1 MPEVEFEANGRTARG
16 YLAEPEGEGP
26 GVVVLGEF
34 WGLDDDV
41 RRIVDSFAQEGF
53 VALAPDL
60 YGGKTTEEPDEAQK
74 QMMAMNM
81 AEAEKEMR
89 GAVEYVLEH
98 PKCNGTVGSV
108 GFCVGGGLSI
118 WAASANPKI
127 GAAVT
132 YYYVMPHGKPD
143 FSNIDA
149 PVLGHFGTA
158 DDFISPDDA
167 KALQQE
173 LQEAGVEAA
182 FEFYEGGGHAFANEH
197 DRLGTYHPEHAA
209 SAWQKTVDF
218 LKRHLTRSGDTQP
231 AGG

>member
-1 MPEVEFEANGRTARG
+1 MPEVEFEANGASARG

-26 GVVVLGEF
+26 GLVVLGEW

-53 VALAPDL
+53 LTLAPDL

-74 QMMAMNM
+74 QLMAMKM
-81 AEAEKEMR
+81 DEAEKDMR
-89 GAVEYVLEH
+89 GAVEYVLAH
-98 PKCNGTVGSV
+98 DKCDGTVGSV
-108 GFCVGGGLSI
+108 GFCAGGGLSI
-118 WAASANPKI
+118 WAAASNPKI

-149 PVLGHFGTA
+149 PVLGHFGTS
-158 DDFISPDDA
+158 DDFISEQDA

-173 LQEAGVEAA
+173 LQVAGVDAA
-182 FEFYEGGGHAFANEH
+182 FEFYEGAGHAFANEH
-197 DRLGTYHPEHAA
+197 DRLGTYHHEHAA
-209 SAWQKTVDF
+209 TAWTKTVDF
-218 LKRHLTRSGDTQP
+218 LKRHLGRKD
-231 AGG
+231 

>member
-1 MPEVEFEANGRTARG
+1 MPQVEFEANGASARG
-16 YLAEPEGEGP
+16 YLAEPEGKGP
-26 GVVVLGEF
+26 GLVVLGEW

-53 VALAPDL
+53 LALAPDL

-74 QMMAMNM
+74 QLMAMKM
-81 AEAEKEMR
+81 DEAEKEMR

-98 PKCNGTVGSV
+98 DKCDGTVGSV
-108 GFCVGGGLSI
+108 GFCAGGGLSI
-118 WAASANPKI
+118 WAAASNPKI

-149 PVLGHFGTA
+149 PVLGHFGTS
-158 DDFISPDDA
+158 DDFISEGDA

-173 LQEAGVEAA
+173 LQAAGVDAA
-182 FEFYEGGGHAFANEH
+182 FEFYEGAGHAFANEH

-209 SAWQKTVDF
+209 SAWTKTVDF
-218 LKRHLTRSGDTQP
+218 LKRHLGRKD
-231 AGG
+231 

>member
-173 LQEAGVEAA
+173 LQEAGVQAA

>member
-158 DDFISPDDA
+158 DDFLSPDDA

-197 DRLGTYHPEHAA
+197 DRLGTYHPKHAA